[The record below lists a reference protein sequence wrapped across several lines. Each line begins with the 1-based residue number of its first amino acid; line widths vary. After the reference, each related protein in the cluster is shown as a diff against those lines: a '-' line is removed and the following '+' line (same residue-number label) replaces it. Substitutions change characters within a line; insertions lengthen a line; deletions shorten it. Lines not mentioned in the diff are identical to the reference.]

1 MEEFNDDDD
10 GTRSNT
16 FNHVRSLKTFAGTL
30 DVAAVRERLLI
41 RAVPRQQKLTA
52 CFACA

>member
-30 DVAAVRERLLI
+30 DVAVRERLLI
-41 RAVPRQQKLTA
+41 RAVPRRQKLTA